1 MSKTGLYQVFDLVA
15 EAAAGPILLMKKDGP
30 AVRAFG
36 DLLSEPNGGAGHPA
50 THPEDYELRYLGEQ
64 NDQTGELYPATPRP
78 ETITTGTAWAE
89 ARKQQLALR
98 AREQQTDRA
107 SEALLSI

>member
-30 AVRAFG
+30 AIRAFG
-36 DLLSEPNGGAGHPA
+36 DLLSTPDAGPGHPA

-64 NDQTGELYPATPRP
+64 NDQTGELFPSTPIP
-78 ETITTGTAWAE
+78 EVITTGKAWAE
-89 ARKQQLALR
+89 ARRQQQALR
-98 AREQQTDRA
+98 AAND
-107 SEALLSI
+107 ALPIALS